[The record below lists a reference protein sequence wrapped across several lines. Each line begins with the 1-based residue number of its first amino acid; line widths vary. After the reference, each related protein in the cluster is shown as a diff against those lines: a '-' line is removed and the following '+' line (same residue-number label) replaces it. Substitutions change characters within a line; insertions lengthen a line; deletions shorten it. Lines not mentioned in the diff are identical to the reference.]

1 MLFCFQT
8 TLRKKSMKK
17 EDADDDVK
25 DETKAEEGDSDHE
38 ENELVRIQGEEAEL
52 RDVIYRL
59 EKFGHDQH

>member
-1 MLFCFQT
+1 
-8 TLRKKSMKK
+8 MKK